1 MIRDARQLDGVLDLS
16 GAAAHAEPVRM
27 DQASFRIF
35 YEKTAPSLRAYIHK
49 SCGSI
54 DLADDILQGA
64 FLRFLRT
71 APQLTNEAA
80 MRSYLYRTADRLLID
95 DWRRRKREQRWS
107 LEMLFHKEPVSRR
120 DDDDEMSQAFRQLK
134 PQQRRLLWLAYVEG
148 MDHRE
153 VAAAAGVREKSV
165 RVLLFRARKALAA
178 ILKRAGFRQEAV

>member
-1 MIRDARQLDGVLDLS
+1 MIRDARPLDGVLDLS
-16 GAAAHAEPVRM
+16 GAASHAEPIRM

-64 FLRFLRT
+64 FLRFLRA
-71 APQLTNEAA
+71 APRSTDEAA
-80 MRSYLYRTADRLLID
+80 MRGYLYRTADNLLID
-95 DWRRRKREQRWS
+95 DWRRRNREQRWS
-107 LEMLFHKEPVSRR
+107 LEMLFRKETVSRR
-120 DDDDEMSQAFRQLK
+120 DDGDDMERAFRQLK

-153 VAAAAGVREKSV
+153 IAASAGVREKSV

-178 ILKRAGFRQEAV
+178 ILKRAGFRPEAV